1 MRIDFGVIL
10 SSGWLTINENKLMY
24 IIHEYR
30 DGHREANVSDAN
42 DWVWDDNDIAHDEAV
57 DSIISRMK
65 RDLRDY
71 QYIDTSECEDSL
83 YPF

>member
-1 MRIDFGVIL
+1 
-10 SSGWLTINENKLMY
+10 MY

-30 DGHREANVSDAN
+30 DGRRDANVSDAN
-42 DWVWDDNDIAHDEAV
+42 GWVWDDNDIAHEETV

-65 RDLRDY
+65 RDLWDY
-71 QYIDTSECEDSL
+71 QYIDTSEWEDSL